1 MNNIETKETEKLV
14 IKAIEEYLNNHEYEL
29 TNKEISKM
37 TSAYYLL
44 DLYKNGLIEKVWGK

>member
-1 MNNIETKETEKLV
+1 MTQ
-14 IKAIEEYLNNHEYEL
+14 EYLNNYEYEL

-44 DLYKNGLIEKVWGK
+44 DLYKSELIEKVWGK